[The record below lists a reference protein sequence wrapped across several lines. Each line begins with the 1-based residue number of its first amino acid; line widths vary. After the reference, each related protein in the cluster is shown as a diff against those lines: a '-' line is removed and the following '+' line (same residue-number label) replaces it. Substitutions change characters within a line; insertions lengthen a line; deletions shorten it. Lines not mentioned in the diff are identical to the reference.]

1 MAFDP
6 HDTTPP
12 IRDTDVDTPLLASV
26 RAALATPAATPLV
39 AHLEQRFLRHSLPP
53 SASDAA
59 LRHLEGQRSV
69 ILYLNHLV
77 ATARRGASGDLA
89 R

>member
-1 MAFDP
+1 MSPDP
-6 HDTTPP
+6 LDIQAGGASGAMDTAVLASARTALGGHAAK
-12 IRDTDVDTPLLASV
+12 PLLE
-26 RAALATPAATPLV
+26 
-39 AHLEQRFLRHSLPP
+39 HLERRFLRHALPP
-53 SASDAA
+53 SASDAE

-77 ATARRGASGDLA
+77 ATARRGASGDLP

>member
-1 MAFDP
+1 MDALDDDP
-6 HDTTPP
+6 TPP
-12 IRDTDVDTPLLASV
+12 LDTELLACAR
-26 RAALATPAATPLV
+26 RALGDAAGARLLG
-39 AHLEQRFLRHSLPP
+39 HLERRFLGHTLPP
-53 SASDAA
+53 TASDAE

-69 ILYLNHLV
+69 VHYLHHLV

>member
-1 MAFDP
+1 MSDQVDLAQEP
-6 HDTTPP
+6 LAISDTA
-12 IRDTDVDTPLLASV
+12 LLAGV
-26 RAALATPAATPLV
+26 RATLGGPAGRVLMD
-39 AHLEQRFLRHSLPP
+39 HLQRRFLQHTLLP
-53 SASDAA
+53 SATDAE

-69 ILYLNHLV
+69 VLYLSHLV